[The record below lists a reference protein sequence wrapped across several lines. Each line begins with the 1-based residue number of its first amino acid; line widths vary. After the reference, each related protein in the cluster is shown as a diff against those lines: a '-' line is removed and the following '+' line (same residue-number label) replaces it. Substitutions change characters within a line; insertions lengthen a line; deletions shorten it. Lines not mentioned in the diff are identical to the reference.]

1 MSQNSIRVLKT
12 FLNSFGDRRHV
23 FCCNNAVNK
32 HDFTNES
39 IDKTPKYTGVDQILP
54 CMVLIL
60 SVIMKN
66 TKNDLRNEEISP
78 RRQF

>member
-1 MSQNSIRVLKT
+1 MSQNGIRVLKT

-54 CMVLIL
+54 RYGAYIVRDHE
-60 SVIMKN
+60 KY
-66 TKNDLRNEEISP
+66 KKRP
-78 RRQF
+78 QK

>member
-1 MSQNSIRVLKT
+1 MKT

-39 IDKTPKYTGVDQILP
+39 IDKTPKYTGVDQILQRYGAY
-54 CMVLIL
+54 
-60 SVIMKN
+60 SVRDHEKY
-66 TKNDLRNEEISP
+66 KKRP
-78 RRQF
+78 QK